1 MIPFILGGVALAATG
16 YGVAK
21 LLEDNCSEERSESF
35 YEDYNDENYEKLEDE
50 VIKKYELIQR
60 ELHNT
65 TLIELKTAL
74 GEIDYSTAS
83 IFTSVSNLDKRIYRF
98 ETLTDEIKQ
107 SFENYAQ
114 ILKRTKEYV
123 NSNSD
128 RLDSIIID
136 ENNYERY
143 SDENKIF
150 IDTLINLCNLVD
162 KVAQS
167 QMTNDEVNISRE
179 IKRSFKKLEIII
191 K

>member
-98 ETLTDEIKQ
+98 ETLTG
-107 SFENYAQ
+107 
-114 ILKRTKEYV
+114 
-123 NSNSD
+123 
-128 RLDSIIID
+128 
-136 ENNYERY
+136 
-143 SDENKIF
+143 
-150 IDTLINLCNLVD
+150 
-162 KVAQS
+162 
-167 QMTNDEVNISRE
+167 
-179 IKRSFKKLEIII
+179 
-191 K
+191 